1 MKIADIR
8 IHPVSAERRF
18 TSHKHL
24 SVEQTNADPVVFS
37 HYYIFEVE
45 TDDGRVGLGESS
57 DINPNAKLPDGRP
70 MRAAILRDLLRPL
83 LKGHDVYDTARLDA
97 LLQKANLR
105 GKGAAA
111 VDMACLDLQGQ
122 AAGQPVYNL
131 LGGRV
136 WSELPV
142 CWVAYVRPAREMEPE
157 IAEKVEKGF
166 RAFKLKVG
174 RDTAEDVA
182 RVKLV
187 RDLAGEHAH
196 IKLDANA
203 AWRDADEAIAN
214 LKQLEP
220 YRPDAI
226 ETPIP
231 QEDLEGM
238 RRIKNSTSIKFM
250 EHGWP
255 AARVLDYLKEGV
267 VDVFKLYAP
276 AYGGLRQAQQVM
288 GMIAAAGKDAYV
300 GSDVEMG
307 VATLAF
313 GHLAAASPECKI
325 QEWPCD
331 LRGPELL
338 ADDVLSPAIQ
348 YAHGTLVLPQGPG
361 LAAALDR
368 TRLSALSGDLDGA
381 RRARVPVLAAGAGA

>member
-1 MKIADIR
+1 MNIADIR
-8 IHPVSAERRF
+8 IHAVSAERRY
-18 TSHKHL
+18 TSQKHL
-24 SVEQTNADPVVFS
+24 SLQHAAADPVVVS

-45 TDDGRVGLGESS
+45 TDDGRVGLGEISVITP
-57 DINPNAKLPDGRP
+57 DAKLPDGHP
-70 MRAAILRDLLRPL
+70 MRAAALRDLLLPL
-83 LKGHDVYDTARLDA
+83 LRGHDVYDTARLDE
-97 LLQKANLR
+97 LFRRHNVR

-122 AAGQPVYNL
+122 AAGQPLYNL
-131 LGGRV
+131 LGGRA
-136 WSELPV
+136 WPELPV
-142 CWVAYVRPAREMEPE
+142 CWVAYFRPAKEMEPE
-157 IAEKVEKGF
+157 IAEKVQKGF

-174 RDTAEDVA
+174 RDIDEDVA

-187 RDLAGEHAH
+187 RELAGDDAH

-203 AWRDADEAIAN
+203 AWGTADEAIAN

-220 YRPDAI
+220 YRPAAI

-231 QEDLEGM
+231 QEDLDGM
-238 RRIKNSTSIKFM
+238 RRIKNGTGIKFM

-313 GHLAAASPECKI
+313 GHLAAAAPECRI
-325 QEWPCD
+325 DEWPCD

-338 ADDVLSPAIQ
+338 AGDVLAQPVR
-348 YAHGTLVLPQGPG
+348 YVDGTLVLPDGGG
-361 LAAALDR
+361 LASALDR
-368 TRLSALSGDLDGA
+368 AKLAELAGDIDGQ
-381 RRARVPVLAAGAGA
+381 RRQRVPAPVGA